1 MGSLSSDGAQ
11 RLPRSVARKPWRG
24 LAWVEPYGRLPLVG
38 DLCYERRITTRCAVL
53 NAVATGTGLEHSAAL
68 RLRRLEHPG
77 HGQGWGGSEET
88 QLLAAFRDGRSIKE
102 LFAEHHRSRWRSGD
116 GC

>member
-1 MGSLSSDGAQ
+1 MARSGFPGQWLANRGQDWHGSSRRGA
-11 RLPRSVARKPWRG
+11 SPW
-24 LAWVEPYGRLPLVG
+24 WVTS
-38 DLCYERRITTRCAVL
+38 CYERSTTTRCAVL

-68 RLRRLEHPG
+68 RLRRLEHPR

-102 LFAEHHRSRWRSGD
+102 LSAEHQRSRWRSGD